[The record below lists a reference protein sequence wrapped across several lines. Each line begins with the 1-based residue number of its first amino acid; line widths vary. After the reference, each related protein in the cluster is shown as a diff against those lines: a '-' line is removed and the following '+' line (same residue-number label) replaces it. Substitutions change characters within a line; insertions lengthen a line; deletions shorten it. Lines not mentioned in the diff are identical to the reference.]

1 MIKVNLPDKSQGA
14 WKIDHFTVTG
24 KEFQNFN
31 SGRYVPPGTYT
42 RLTRS
47 GVLVMSDTPDEMRDH
62 LPIVQHATGS
72 VLLNG
77 LGLGMVLKNILLK
90 PEVFEV
96 TVIEI
101 DQDLIDLVGPR
112 LGWPNHV
119 IDHRV
124 SIICADAITFKPPKG
139 KRYNAV
145 WHDIWDDLCID
156 NIEDMKHLHRK
167 YGQYSD
173 WQGSWCRGICEEE
186 KRKERKMF
194 GGWY

>member
-1 MIKVNLPDKSQGA
+1 
-14 WKIDHFTVTG
+14 
-24 KEFQNFN
+24 
-31 SGRYVPPGTYT
+31 
-42 RLTRS
+42 
-47 GVLVMSDTPDEMRDH
+47 MSDTPDEMRDH
-62 LPIVQHATGS
+62 LSIVNHATGR
-72 VLLNG
+72 VLING

-112 LGWPNHV
+112 LGWPNYV
-119 IDHRV
+119 LDHRV
-124 SIICADAITFKPPKG
+124 SIICADALTWKPPKG

-145 WHDIWDDLCID
+145 WHDIWDDICTD
-156 NIEDMKHLHRK
+156 NLDQMKYLTRK

-173 WQGSWCRGICEEE
+173 WQGSWCRGLCEQQL
-186 KRKERKMF
+186 KKEQKMF